1 MSPAGGETMV
11 KPTVIQALNVIY
23 KKIRNLEKR
32 RAKLDL
38 LRGAKKEL
46 DLEQQKALTKYD
58 EVILLLENYKES
70 RDQVNKI
77 IAEEAKN
84 KIKQEKME
92 KEEKLKAD
100 ISKVSFVLSV
110 NRLFDLI
117 LSSDGQE
124 LVKEAAPQLNG
135 KPLELLLEFAELV
148 MSGISSGDEL
158 QMNEVLEHLVYL
170 ADNKNKRSAKYL
182 YKALRESVD
191 ILLDSGLLASQTQ
204 TSLDEANQEE
214 DNEEV
219 EETQEAVEESGQA
232 LESAQAPEATRPT
245 QQNMR
250 PVNGHAIEDDNEAA
264 LRLGHHTA
272 VPAESMPQAAA
283 GPMPTFPA
291 KENSLP
297 PQISA
302 APVAAQQPAVP
313 VPRAEKQ
320 PTPEPSFNFLQE
332 SQIDLDSPL
341 MNDPAVVMVQGG
353 RKPDQGFPPPP
364 VFNSL
369 SNHNHSMNSLSQQLL
384 QQHMM
389 AAHQHQ
395 LQQQGQLL
403 QQQAGQPQPQQ
414 QQAPAATQQHQNY
427 IQQQQEQPQQTV
439 AQPQNAEQAPQEQRA
454 PRPQQVPRVPQPG
467 TVTYSSQQQPQQHDN
482 SRFNQDSVRYDRTTE
497 EAEPNSHNNQQPQQQ
512 QHGYNS
518 FQQYQNGGDDAGE
531 IGTWGEEGGQSGKSE
546 GHSDDRGSNDRRR
559 DDRGRGGRGGG
570 RGYSGG
576 RGGGEGR
583 GGGGGRGYSRG
594 RGGGGDRGGYR
605 GGRGGGEGGRDNR
618 DFRGGEHRDS
628 FRGNNGGEY
637 NNRGGDYNKRGG
649 DREYNRGG
657 EYRGGD
663 RSRGNRGYAGG
674 NGGRGRGGP
683 RGGSGG
689 PRGAPGSHRE

>member
-11 KPTVIQALNVIY
+11 KPTVIQALNVLD

-204 TSLDEANQEE
+204 TNLDEANQEE

-297 PQISA
+297 PHQISA

-395 LQQQGQLL
+395 LQQQRQLL

-414 QQAPAATQQHQNY
+414 QQAPAA
-427 IQQQQEQPQQTV
+427 
-439 AQPQNAEQAPQEQRA
+439 
-454 PRPQQVPRVPQPG
+454 
-467 TVTYSSQQQPQQHDN
+467 SQQQPQQHDN
-482 SRFNQDSVRYDRTTE
+482 SRFNQDTVRYDRTTE
-497 EAEPNSHNNQQPQQQ
+497 EAEPSSHNN
-512 QHGYNS
+512 
-518 FQQYQNGGDDAGE
+518 
-531 IGTWGEEGGQSGKSE
+531 
-546 GHSDDRGSNDRRR
+546 SNTATTPSSSTRTAETTLAR
-559 DDRGRGGRGGG
+559 
-570 RGYSGG
+570 
-576 RGGGEGR
+576 
-583 GGGGGRGYSRG
+583 
-594 RGGGGDRGGYR
+594 
-605 GGRGGGEGGRDNR
+605 
-618 DFRGGEHRDS
+618 
-628 FRGNNGGEY
+628 
-637 NNRGGDYNKRGG
+637 
-649 DREYNRGG
+649 
-657 EYRGGD
+657 
-663 RSRGNRGYAGG
+663 
-674 NGGRGRGGP
+674 
-683 RGGSGG
+683 
-689 PRGAPGSHRE
+689 